1 MSIDISYFHLLDIV
15 NAAAVNIG
23 VPIAVED
30 PVSIIWGLYLHLLV
44 SELAPSLL
52 HSLFSSLL
60 VLWVC
65 PVVC

>member
-44 SELAPSLL
+44 SELPPSLL